1 VPHTAAL
8 VHPAFMPDRPD
19 ARDVVMA
26 GSLARKLGRMDM
38 VGMSEPAHD
47 ALTSCQGTCAMRQII
62 AESCSRLL
70 RGLYAARWLGPLVL
84 RLVFGYFWLE
94 TGIAKVHNLDGFTQ
108 RFVGWGIPFPA
119 FSAGLSAWTELLGGL
134 LLMLGLFTR
143 LVTIP
148 MIINMIVAV
157 TLVVSSNLMGLDDY
171 VEADEVVYSLIFFWL
186 LMAGPGKVSLDTLVA
201 RWLRIRTQ
209 E

>member
-1 VPHTAAL
+1 
-8 VHPAFMPDRPD
+8 
-19 ARDVVMA
+19 
-26 GSLARKLGRMDM
+26 
-38 VGMSEPAHD
+38 
-47 ALTSCQGTCAMRQII
+47 MRQFI
-62 AESCSRLL
+62 AETCSRLL
-70 RGLYAARWLGPLVL
+70 KVLHAWRWLGPLVV

-119 FSAGLSAWTELLGGL
+119 FSAGLSAWTELFGGL

-171 VEADEVVYSLIFFWL
+171 VEADEVVYSLIFFWFL
-186 LMAGPGKVSLDTLVA
+186 IAGPGEASLDTLLA
-201 RWLRIRTQ
+201 RWLGIRTQ
-209 E
+209 DQ